1 MACFLSLKESKTQ
14 RKSVYKKINQRNGAH
29 FSLWSSKQIILFT
42 FLLDKMKLLINLQQ
56 FLPDQHVEVSFY
68 ILCYVIIFASF
79 SLSTFFF
86 FPEVAWSAEK
96 SFLGNPVIS
105 NPDRDYCAFAEEV
118 SVRIWEQV
126 TQSFDHTT
134 KAEPNL
140 YFQYYDI
147 IIFMMYQ

>member
-86 FPEVAWSAEK
+86 SLK
-96 SFLGNPVIS
+96 LRDQRRNPSWEIQWYQIQTGIIVLS
-105 NPDRDYCAFAEEV
+105 LKR
-118 SVRIWEQV
+118 SVCGFENRSHGAST
-126 TQSFDHTT
+126 TQ
-134 KAEPNL
+134 PRLNL
-140 YFQYYDI
+140 TF
-147 IIFMMYQ
+147 IFSIMILLFSW